1 MNYRVLKFP
10 QTVVSQ
16 NHFKII
22 GICTEKLAE
31 DEHIF
36 SIVQSFFFFFRLTLI
51 CILSNL
57 ERIPNW
63 DGLCL
68 CFSFS
73 YVIVI

>member
-16 NHFKII
+16 NHFKVI

-36 SIVQSFFFFFRLTLI
+36 SIVQSFFFFSTDFDMH
-51 CILSNL
+51 SK
-57 ERIPNW
+57 
-63 DGLCL
+63 
-68 CFSFS
+68 
-73 YVIVI
+73 

>member
-10 QTVVSQ
+10 HVVSQ

-36 SIVQSFFFFFRLTLI
+36 SIVQSFFLFFSTDFDMH
-51 CILSNL
+51 SK
-57 ERIPNW
+57 
-63 DGLCL
+63 
-68 CFSFS
+68 
-73 YVIVI
+73 

>member
-16 NHFKII
+16 NQFKVI

-36 SIVQSFFFFFRLTLI
+36 SIVQSFFFFSTDFDMH
-51 CILSNL
+51 SK
-57 ERIPNW
+57 
-63 DGLCL
+63 
-68 CFSFS
+68 
-73 YVIVI
+73 